1 MLQSRHAHVGV
12 QRRVRCRRLVAI
24 AEIKKLHLIIKCKVI
39 CYNEHLESPWTRRKN
54 VEFDGHRNLL
64 EAALGRTV
72 RYYEV
77 KPERRR
83 RIQRCALIFRLN
95 ITFRCYAETYTYVT
109 PDPLFRIPHT
119 SAAGIGLNR
128 RVRKS
133 CLRRNGY
140 LARSLVR

>member
-72 RYYEV
+72 SGIM
-77 KPERRR
+77 KSSRRG
-83 RIQRCALIFRLN
+83 
-95 ITFRCYAETYTYVT
+95 
-109 PDPLFRIPHT
+109 
-119 SAAGIGLNR
+119 AGASSVVIDFPTEYH
-128 RVRKS
+128 VQV
-133 CLRRNGY
+133 LR
-140 LARSLVR
+140 